1 MSVLSSINII
11 TFAILSRSLINYH
24 TQRCMRNEV
33 KSNRY
38 YIKSITQEKKV
49 QKKKKSARIFSHS
62 RVGWSKTS
70 EKKVFNIYTHTERES
85 FTVWVSRRDS
95 LSEWKN
101 FVSGW
106 SRERWGRSNYRLVIW
121 LCMSVMKPGI
131 WIRVGIH
138 FSQFSK
144 TSHFQLAV
152 PSPCRT
158 LTNWARL
165 EIRCTCHFYTT
176 QSRTSSWRQK
186 LEIWKFWLFASRK
199 ILNLKV
205 VAHALNSVG
214 VTTDQLLFLHDEIG
228 DLKEMSKLDRLK
240 IVLVDHNNVVPLLS
254 DFTHNIIRVIDHHK
268 YVEPSL
274 LPESCE
280 TTIKLVGSCSSLVSQ
295 DWLSVFQN

>member
-1 MSVLSSINII
+1 
-11 TFAILSRSLINYH
+11 
-24 TQRCMRNEV
+24 MRNEV

-38 YIKSITQEKKV
+38 YIKSITHEKKV
-49 QKKKKSARIFSHS
+49 QKKKRARAFFFSFESGVEQNEWKKSVQHI
-62 RVGWSKTS
+62 
-70 EKKVFNIYTHTERES
+70 HTYWERES

-186 LEIWKFWLFASRK
+186 LEIWNFRLFSSRK

-214 VTTDQLLFLHDEIG
+214 VTIDQLLFLHDEIG

-295 DWLSVFQN
+295 DWLSVFEN

>member
-1 MSVLSSINII
+1 MKKGS
-11 TFAILSRSLINYH
+11 
-24 TQRCMRNEV
+24 E
-33 KSNRY
+33 
-38 YIKSITQEKKV
+38 EKKERAHFFLIREWGGAKRV
-49 QKKKKSARIFSHS
+49 KKKCS
-62 RVGWSKTS
+62 T
-70 EKKVFNIYTHTERES
+70 YTHILRES

-95 LSEWKN
+95 FSEWKN

-186 LEIWKFWLFASRK
+186 LEIWNFRLFSSRK

-214 VTTDQLLFLHDEIG
+214 VTIDQLLFLHDEIG

-295 DWLSVFQN
+295 DWLSVFEN